1 MSFKT
6 NATIIQFGGILHKL
20 SHDSALTKTPM
31 DVNVFIPPI
40 NPTSTTKQKIP
51 VLIYLS
57 GLTCTP
63 QNATEKSFFQ
73 YWASKYGFAIV
84 FPDTSPR
91 GAKIEGE
98 DDSWDFGTGAGFYV
112 DATQSP
118 WNKNYQMYSYI
129 HKELLDKLSEQF
141 IELDFENNIGIT
153 GHSMGGMGALVGFLT
168 QPKKYKSISA
178 FALISNPS
186 IVQWGEKNFGN
197 YLGNDDKQNWYK
209 YDPTHLIKQYTTT
222 NDYQPSILIHQGLND
237 NFYADQLKPENFVKA
252 AKEANYKGEIDL
264 RLVDGY
270 DHLYFFISS
279 FVEDHAKHH
288 AKYLGLTTTTTTTK
302 ND

>member
-1 MSFKT
+1 M
-6 NATIIQFGGILHKL
+6 
-20 SHDSALTKTPM
+20 
-31 DVNVFIPPI
+31 
-40 NPTSTTKQKIP
+40 
-51 VLIYLS
+51 IYLS

-153 GHSMGGMGALVGFLT
+153 GHSMGGMGCFSWVFNST
-168 QPKKYKSISA
+168 
-178 FALISNPS
+178 
-186 IVQWGEKNFGN
+186 
-197 YLGNDDKQNWYK
+197 
-209 YDPTHLIKQYTTT
+209 
-222 NDYQPSILIHQGLND
+222 
-237 NFYADQLKPENFVKA
+237 
-252 AKEANYKGEIDL
+252 
-264 RLVDGY
+264 
-270 DHLYFFISS
+270 
-279 FVEDHAKHH
+279 
-288 AKYLGLTTTTTTTK
+288 
-302 ND
+302 